1 MNRRTVASVC
11 LFASLALHLASYF
24 LRPAGSEGSAAAQL
38 ATAAAHPAATAAAAL
53 VETAGWVLLLPALM
67 ALWGEVRGRGAVL
80 VGLGAWGAVLG
91 VLGFTAGGVLN
102 VITVDLARS
111 PRGIAAFTAIQHDGV
126 VFGVFVLAI
135 MLGLVAL
142 VVLLAGVARAGLGGW
157 WLPIAGAVSVVG
169 DQMTGDS
176 TNPLL
181 LSAVFLP
188 MAVALAA
195 VGARLLT
202 GAVQLSDAPVP
213 VPA

>member
-1 MNRRTVASVC
+1 MYPASPERAYGGRPDRRPATRRIAARRPMWRDCPAGQSPPRPPRTSRPRSEEPMNRRTVASLC
-11 LFASLALHLASYF
+11 LFVSLALHLASYF

-135 MLGLVAL
+135 MLG
-142 VVLLAGVARAGLGGW
+142 
-157 WLPIAGAVSVVG
+157 P
-169 DQMTGDS
+169 
-176 TNPLL
+176 
-181 LSAVFLP
+181 
-188 MAVALAA
+188 
-195 VGARLLT
+195 
-202 GAVQLSDAPVP
+202 
-213 VPA
+213 